1 MNKGLVLVIFGCV
14 LILLSSLMV
23 IYNRYEDNN
32 SMIESKKIYE
42 IIHNDELN
50 ILEDKTNDTYQSKEM
65 KVANIDGYDYI
76 ATINIP
82 TLNLQLPVMSDWD
95 YKKMKKSPCRYYG
108 SVFTNDLV
116 IAAHNYDNAFGR
128 IKYLNTNDLL
138 VLTDMDNKE
147 YMYKVEMIEILESD
161 DVKEMI
167 ESDFDLTLYTCTK
180 GGLNRVTVRLN
191 RV

>member
-42 IIHNDELN
+42 IIHSDELN